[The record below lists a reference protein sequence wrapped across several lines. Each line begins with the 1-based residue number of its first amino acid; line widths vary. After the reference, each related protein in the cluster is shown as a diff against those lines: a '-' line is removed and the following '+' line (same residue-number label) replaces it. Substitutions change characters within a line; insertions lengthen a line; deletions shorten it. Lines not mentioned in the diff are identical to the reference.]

1 MSEPVYACRSCGWEG
16 AAHELETDTVETCMG
31 PDVVET
37 CPACGSPDVR
47 LVYQLGADDLNEE

>member
-47 LVYQLGADDLNEE
+47 ILSISSLRP